1 MAQQLRFVRQWSV
14 FGKTFQKSMKELM
27 AAGLAFVVL
36 LLAYAQLGF
45 LVSTCSPRLTW
56 RGAGCE
62 QGLPRIV

>member
-1 MAQQLRFVRQWSV
+1 M

-45 LVSTCSPRLTW
+45 LVSTCSPQLAW
-56 RGAGCE
+56 WGAGCE
-62 QGLPRIV
+62 QGLPRVV